1 MTTDQQPPEESPYPV
16 MLPPNQI
23 FSGLRPK
30 RLPGRSEPAQP
41 LHPNQQTMLNLMD
54 MPMETRYI
62 ALDVS
67 ASTFGMP
74 SADRDSAIESLY
86 EKMGY
91 DGSDT
96 YTGTVVILEVAG
108 NPILVRS
115 LASLFYTAGYM
126 RLQSYRPDL
135 AAKRR
140 DAQAADIDESE
151 RLH

>member
-23 FSGLRPK
+23 FSALRPK
-30 RLPGRSEPAQP
+30 RLPDRNEPAQP
-41 LHPNQQTMLNLMD
+41 LHPSHQALLDLMA

-96 YTGTVVILEVAG
+96 YTSTVVIIEAAG

-126 RLQSYRPDL
+126 RLQSYRPNL
-135 AAKRR
+135 AANRR
-140 DAQAADIDESE
+140 DALAADIDESE